1 MYFYQTQI
9 MRSVGITGSLSVQ
22 EDIQVSVGGPGG
34 TWKGVRTPRR
44 DLLFSEAHRNGGC
57 EKALFFSGFLFF
69 LHASGAQAFQAFQS
83 QLVLCMCPS
92 FSCGYHHACL
102 TVPSCVFP
110 SAWAAIQPVGQ
121 RRKGI
126 IHTHTETLAQ
136 HNPVFLGRLHHGATP
151 GSHFLLW
158 YRTVSPGEFLAVWE
172 SFRSVEPFFIW
183 ITAIQKSCSFTCQG
197 AWIWAVAC
205 LLGKYLHCSVSCP
218 SFLLPSLCR
227 LLCFWVRDCVS
238 AGSGLDSMG
247 RKRHYR
253 A

>member
-34 TWKGVRTPRR
+34 RWKGVRTPRR

-69 LHASGAQAFQAFQS
+69 LHASGAQTFQAFQS
-83 QLVLCMCPS
+83 QLVLCMYPS

-110 SAWAAIQPVGQ
+110 SAWAATQPVGQ

-126 IHTHTETLAQ
+126 IHTHTLKHWLSITLYSWAGYTMGPLLAATFFCGTEQ
-136 HNPVFLGRLHHGATP
+136 HRLVSFSQS
-151 GSHFLLW
+151 GS
-158 YRTVSPGEFLAVWE
+158 
-172 SFRSVEPFFIW
+172 
-183 ITAIQKSCSFTCQG
+183 
-197 AWIWAVAC
+197 
-205 LLGKYLHCSVSCP
+205 P
-218 SFLLPSLCR
+218 SGVLNHSL
-227 LLCFWVRDCVS
+227 S
-238 AGSGLDSMG
+238 E
-247 RKRHYR
+247 
-253 A
+253 